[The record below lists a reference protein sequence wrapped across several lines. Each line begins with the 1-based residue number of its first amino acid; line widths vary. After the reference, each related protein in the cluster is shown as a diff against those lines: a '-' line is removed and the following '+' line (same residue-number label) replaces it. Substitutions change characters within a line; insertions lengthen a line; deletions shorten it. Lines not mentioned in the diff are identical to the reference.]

1 MAFLS
6 DEQIGTVLRVR
17 MDGGDKLFKH
27 TVHHGPFLFGD
38 GVSAFL
44 CSCMCLRISGKA
56 QDFSCHGHPHHRG
69 WVCLFFCKFG
79 RDV

>member
-1 MAFLS
+1 
-6 DEQIGTVLRVR
+6 

-38 GVSAFL
+38 GVRVCVYECQAKLRIFRVMAIPTTGDGSAF
-44 CSCMCLRISGKA
+44 
-56 QDFSCHGHPHHRG
+56 FS
-69 WVCLFFCKFG
+69 KFG